1 MHGRHTDSPD
11 SEQSSLTMSTFA
23 ASFPIHILL
32 RKSFNEWELQC
43 NSLGRKG
50 RNGELEAGVSLSR
63 QVNPGEMFPA
73 LE

>member
-11 SEQSSLTMSTFA
+11 SEQSSLTMSTFS
-23 ASFPIHILL
+23 ASFPIYILL
-32 RKSFNEWELQC
+32 RKRFKEWELQC

-50 RNGELEAGVSLSR
+50 GNGELEAGVSLSR
-63 QVNPGEMFPA
+63 QVNPGEMSPA